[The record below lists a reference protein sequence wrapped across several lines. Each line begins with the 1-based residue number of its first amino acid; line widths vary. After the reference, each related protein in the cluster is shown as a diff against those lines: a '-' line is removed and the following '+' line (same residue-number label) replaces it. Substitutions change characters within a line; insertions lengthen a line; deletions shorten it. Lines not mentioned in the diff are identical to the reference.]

1 MEESLV
7 VANGDGEAIGLN
19 DREALLYL
27 PIFDRAL
34 VSACPECRSRVVAAL
49 ALRDALD
56 DAPPLEATDDLRD
69 LVEEAPTLH
78 LYVFDA
84 ASSCTHGAWRDPG
97 YDEWADM
104 LDEFEEI

>member
-7 VANGDGEAIGLN
+7 VANGDGEAIGLD

-27 PIFDRAL
+27 PLLDRAL

-49 ALRDALD
+49 AFADVLD
-56 DAPPLEATDDLRD
+56 DAPPLDATDELRE
-69 LVEEAPTLH
+69 LVDTAPTLH

-84 ASSCTHGAWRDPG
+84 ASSCTHRAWRDPG

-104 LDEFEEI
+104 LDEFEE